1 MYYNNNVYPLELGY
15 YLYQLFLSTRSWSS
29 CSCFNALH
37 SCFAR
42 SSFTP
47 LMVGSICF
55 NMFEIFDNTG
65 IAVLLFTFD
74 LPLTKLSS
82 SYSIQQKIFLSV
94 LIF

>member
-1 MYYNNNVYPLELGY
+1 
-15 YLYQLFLSTRSWSS
+15 
-29 CSCFNALH
+29 
-37 SCFAR
+37 
-42 SSFTP
+42 
-47 LMVGSICF
+47 MVGSICS